1 MPCQVRAKYLN
12 QHIVLTFVGFTR
24 YTRPQKLELIETNED
39 HMPREIS
46 APSLFQLGYY
56 WEAKIFLTSVKL
68 DLYTP
73 LADGPKT
80 AKQLADTIQSDPDA
94 LSRLLDALVSI
105 GLLRREGEAYVNI
118 PELAEFLVKTS
129 RFYMGELML
138 LQDAEWDHWGKLE
151 EIVKTGQPAV
161 KDNIFMN
168 HPELGATV
176 SRVLHRMAKRVAPA
190 LAEKIDL
197 SSYKTFI
204 DVGGGGGAF
213 SIAFAQRYP
222 HLKIT
227 LFDLAQTL
235 KVSKENIEHE
245 QLHDRI
251 ELVEGN
257 FNTGPLPASYDV
269 VFASDILH
277 YQTDAENAALI
288 QRLYHATQPGG
299 VVIIKD
305 MFIGDDDSE
314 PGWNAVF
321 SIHMMVYSEKG
332 RCFKGERI
340 REWMTKAG
348 FDHIVE
354 MEKNT
359 ILAGTKGI

>member
-1 MPCQVRAKYLN
+1 M
-12 QHIVLTFVGFTR
+12 TR
-24 YTRPQKLELIETNED
+24 NV
-39 HMPREIS
+39 S
-46 APSLFQLGYY
+46 VPSLFQLGYY

-73 LADGPKT
+73 LADGPMT
-80 AKQLADTIQSDPDA
+80 AAQLAHALKAHPDA
-94 LSRLLDALVSI
+94 LGRLLDALVAI
-105 GLLRREGEAYVNI
+105 GLLNREGDAYSNQ

-151 EIVKTGQPAV
+151 EIVKTGRAPV

-168 HPELGATV
+168 RPALGETV
-176 SRVLHRMAKRVAPA
+176 SRVLHRMANRVAPA
-190 LAEKIDL
+190 LAEKFDL
-197 SSYKTFI
+197 SAYKTFM

-213 SIAFAQRYP
+213 SIAFCKRYP
-222 HLKIT
+222 HLKAT
-227 LFDLAQTL
+227 LFDLPQTL
-235 KVSKENIEHE
+235 EIARENIAKEN
-245 QLHDRI
+245 LLDRI
-251 ELVEGN
+251 NLVKGN
-257 FNTGPLPASYDV
+257 FNEGSLPGPCDV

-277 YQTDAENAALI
+277 YQTEDENAALVR
-288 QRLYHATQPGG
+288 RLYNATQAGG
-299 VVIIKD
+299 VVILKD
-305 MFIGDDDSE
+305 MFISDDHRE

-332 RCFKGERI
+332 RCFRGSQI
-340 REWMTKAG
+340 RNWMRKAG
-348 FDHIVE
+348 LDNILE